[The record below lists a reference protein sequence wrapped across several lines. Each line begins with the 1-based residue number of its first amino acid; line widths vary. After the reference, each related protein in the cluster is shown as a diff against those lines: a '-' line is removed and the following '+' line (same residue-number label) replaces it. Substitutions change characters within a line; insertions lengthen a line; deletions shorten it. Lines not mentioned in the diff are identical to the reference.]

1 MGMDGISGGGA
12 MKAMQAL
19 QATQA
24 LQGAPDIKKLQEAG
38 SKLDQEAKQLAE
50 LIKNAIASGADP
62 QAIKALQAQLAQ
74 VQQQAANVQTQAG
87 GVDASGG
94 GGQGGAAA
102 LELARKMD
110 DLKKQIE
117 SLAQSAAMS
126 NAGGAQN
133 QQQQQQHQQAFGQD
147 QNQVRGRDMM
157 QMY

>member
-12 MKAMQAL
+12 MKAMLAL

-24 LQGAPDIKKLQEAG
+24 LKGAPDIKQLQEAG

-94 GGQGGAAA
+94 SGQGGSGAAA

-133 QQQQQQHQQAFGQD
+133 QQQQQQQAFGQD